1 MTFTSKTIF
10 AWVLRGLAAVI
21 MLQTLFFKFTAA
33 PESVYIFSELGIE
46 PWGRI
51 SSAIMELIASLLIL
65 IPRTTVL
72 GALLAMGIMGGALL
86 SHIFILGIAVQGDG
100 GQLFIY
106 ALLVLV
112 SAFILFWM
120 YRHYLSRFLPKR
132 FVPFPT
138 THA

>member
-1 MTFTSKTIF
+1 
-10 AWVLRGLAAVI
+10 
-21 MLQTLFFKFTAA
+21 
-33 PESVYIFSELGIE
+33 VYIFSELGIE

-51 SSAIMELIASLLIL
+51 GSGIMELIASLLIL